1 MYVHGWHQL
10 PAWRLFPRLVGVV
23 AGFAGGITVAVVL
36 SLVLAGQHAMPFI
49 SAFSIAAGFAMA
61 FTGWLT
67 IYFAVQA
74 RRKRDALQLELA
86 VVARDAQ
93 LQSLRA
99 QINPHFLFNCLNSL
113 RHLIVTEPRRAEVMV
128 TALSELLRYSLAADR
143 TASVA
148 LSEELRIV
156 DEYLALER
164 VRLDDRLTVERA
176 VAPDA
181 LHARIPPMLIQT
193 LADNAIKHG
202 IAELP
207 GGGIVRI
214 EARAA
219 NGRVDILVAN
229 TGHLKPVS
237 DDGRGLE
244 NTRKRLRL
252 IYGEAATFSLQE
264 TRGTVEARVAL
275 PMAPS

>member
-10 PAWRLFPRLVGVV
+10 SAWRLFPRLVGVV

-36 SLVLAGQHAMPFI
+36 SLVLAGQPAMPFI

-128 TALSELLRYSLAADR
+128 TGLAELLRYSLAADR

-264 TRGTVEARVAL
+264 IRGTVEARVAL